1 VEETKKEKVVVL
13 KDNMIELTDV
23 YKIYKTE
30 FYEVYALNGVTMEIR
45 EGEFVAI
52 MGPSGSGKSTLLNM
66 IGCLDKPSTGEVI
79 INGVKTS
86 KLRESL
92 AGNLSTKYIEES
104 ILPLILI
111 SMSAVMMEKNATKHV
126 GASPQLLPRVRIL
139 VAPSVEV
146 RIKKRLGNRKSFP
159 INIIKGILASPTIAE
174 AFSIWY
180 KPKPITSDEAER
192 ATKRLKTLPPISLA
206 RVILG
211 EKNVQWMYRE
221 LKRDWEFEGY
231 NPNSPLGR
239 KILQGN
245 FQNTLK
251 SFGNDIKKCFKDIVN
266 LIKQKGKISAE
277 ELQTY
282 LDKVKMYFDKLVDE
296 LEKCDFN
303 NDGKVDWIDVLY
315 MTDVLNRLEQEC
327 STAVGKDIAK
337 IFSQIAKAGLELFIS
352 LAVFRLDKGL
362 PVSEARRLLKWC
374 LSQAYSML
382 VNLIKEIFKIRER
395 ILPIM

>member
-1 VEETKKEKVVVL
+1 
-13 KDNMIELTDV
+13 
-23 YKIYKTE
+23 
-30 FYEVYALNGVTMEIR
+30 
-45 EGEFVAI
+45 
-52 MGPSGSGKSTLLNM
+52 
-66 IGCLDKPSTGEVI
+66 
-79 INGVKTS
+79 
-86 KLRESL
+86 
-92 AGNLSTKYIEES
+92 
-104 ILPLILI
+104 
-111 SMSAVMMEKNATKHV
+111 MSDIAMEKKITRQIKVN
-126 GASPQLLPRVRIL
+126 SPFLPRVRVL

-146 RIKKRLGNRKSFP
+146 RVRKSLAGGKSPSIVP
-159 INIIKGILASPTIAE
+159 ITIPPIGVKPP
-174 AFSIWY
+174 SIWY
-180 KPKPITSDEAER
+180 RPKPITGGEAEV
-192 ATKRLKTLPPISLA
+192 AFAKIENVSPASLV
-206 RVILG
+206 RTVLG

-221 LKRDWEFEGY
+221 AKRDWESENSMN
-231 NPNSPLGR
+231 NPLSRLYF
-239 KILQGN
+239 QEN